1 MSFSVRPHINFLS
14 APGRNTW
21 KTLPQWNKIP
31 DTCCGHPYVPNYCT
45 PYALALSLP
54 EVGVQCELIKSKCLQ
69 VSTSTFSKP
78 SFAPIFWCRYFTS
91 DFFPS
96 KPFLAHPS
104 NSDFLYSEW
113 IYILNFTLV
122 RTGVQRLTFFSSYEP
137 QNSSLSIN
145 SCLYN
150 SYPWF
155 WHPLVTPQSWSSFK
169 TLNKAQKSTCIQI
182 NRVFSGLLCE
192 SNRYPTFGQINGMNF
207 FFF

>member
-21 KTLPQWNKIP
+21 NTLPQWNKIP
-31 DTCCGHPYVPNYCT
+31 DTYCGHPYVPNYCT

-104 NSDFLYSEW
+104 SSDFSIIWVDIYPELYPS
-113 IYILNFTLV
+113 
-122 RTGVQRLTFFSSYEP
+122 
-137 QNSSLSIN
+137 QN
-145 SCLYN
+145 
-150 SYPWF
+150 
-155 WHPLVTPQSWSSFK
+155 WSSETYFLQLIWASK
-169 TLNKAQKSTCIQI
+169 FFPFYQLLFIYPLPMILTPTGHSPVT
-182 NRVFSGLLCE
+182 VFLQD
-192 SNRYPTFGQINGMNF
+192 PK
-207 FFF
+207 